1 MKEFVMKKYAMLFLG
16 IAMLMGS
23 IAVLVTCL
31 SPIQF
36 DPNSE
41 LPVINAVITGE
52 IDAWLKDNSVLW
64 VVNKSKTVDI
74 NELTISRDDNDP
86 TYPINYPPGDIYR
99 SGVAVPHGTSLASYH
114 KPAPHNPIPWYKVE
128 ITYSTQ
134 NMVFPEEMPEWWNNS
149 YGINYGVYPPAGPFH
164 TITVTKQMP
173 RGMDY
178 VILFYKTSDGCL
190 MVVDED
196 TEKHVSSDNDTTGNT
211 QIVLP
216 PNGNQLIV
224 SGIINAIISGQISIT
239 GLDADLERIV
249 NEINNSG
256 QVALHGLGDL
266 GTVINN
272 AFDKHAETLL
282 NAFLNHKIEIY
293 NNVNVDTGMETLIDY
308 LRERYNQRVQ
318 EKSITIYNAS
328 SSVIIDSI
336 DIYQNNFRAATN
348 GNIIQGGDSYNIYL
362 QSPERNFDIDIQ
374 YHYIGSSAKH
384 IKTNKIAITGTEYIV
399 FYKQIGDNFA
409 INKTTDM
416 NMLISSA
423 DRNDF
428 IVNNEVNSVKFN
440 ILNEASAM
448 RVVGLAIKKYRAT
461 DNDLMYYKEDTEFAS
476 RGPIGAA
483 GGNDSIMFSS
493 TEAKIESGESY
504 TIYVIGDD
512 YRDAIGKGH
521 IAIEVQRPLY
531 IGGAVTLTVTESMV
545 QNAIRNNMALIS
557 YQVTADGGIGDPR
570 VPTYDTTML
579 TFTFD
584 SAPLVIPVFDYIG
597 GVTVGQ
603 LNRTGNPLVFT
614 AACTAV
620 ADGEIQIICTNE
632 QASRVTAATH
642 YVRVFKS
649 QPAVVEPIITT
660 RYIFNDAYIEN
671 KVVQRN
677 VSHQLLWV
685 LKYDVVTFE
694 DGVETNRQTVTKNQ
708 FGEFQIDSSTNSGY
722 ISFTKTGLLKV
733 GPRPVGA
740 IAYSGNDKEGV
751 AEWELYECLVFGQ
764 TVDGH
769 LIENMPYQS
778 VPLWLGPIQIGSK
791 KVYGLQVT
799 LIIQN

>member
-1 MKEFVMKKYAMLFLG
+1 MKKHIMLFLG
-16 IAMLMGS
+16 IAMLMSG
-23 IAVLVTCL
+23 IAVLVACL

-41 LPVINAVITGE
+41 IPVINAVITGE

-86 TYPINYPPGDIYR
+86 VYPINYPPGDIYR

-134 NMVFPEEMPEWWNNS
+134 NMVFPEEMPEWWNSS
-149 YGINYGVYPPAGPFH
+149 YGVDYGVYPPPGPFH

-196 TEKHVSSDNDTTGNT
+196 TEKHAPVANDTIDNPQTV
-211 QIVLP
+211 IP
-216 PNGNQLIV
+216 PNGNQLIIT
-224 SGIINAIISGQISIT
+224 GIIDAIVSGQIRIT
-239 GLDADLERIV
+239 GLDPQLESIV
-249 NEINNSG
+249 NEIRNAG
-256 QVALHGLGDL
+256 EAALQGLGDL
-266 GTVINN
+266 GLVINN
-272 AFDKHAETLL
+272 AFDRHAQTLL
-282 NAFLNHKIEIY
+282 NAFLNHKIEIT
-293 NNVNVDTGMETLIDY
+293 NEVNVDTGMQSLLDY
-308 LRERYNQRVQ
+308 LRERYDQRVQ
-318 EKSITIYNAS
+318 EKSITLYNAS

-336 DIYQNNFRAATN
+336 DIYQGNFRASTR
-348 GNIIQGGDSYNIYL
+348 GNTIHGGDSYNIYL
-362 QSPERNFDIDIQ
+362 QSPERNFDIDIC
-374 YHYIGSSAKH
+374 YHYIGSSTSYT
-384 IKTNKIAITGTEYIV
+384 KTNKIAITGNEYIV

-416 NMLISSA
+416 NLLVSSA

-448 RVVGLAIKKYRAT
+448 RVVGLAIKKYRAAAS
-461 DNDLMYYKEDTEFAS
+461 DLMYYKGDIGFAS

-483 GGNDSIMFSS
+483 GGNDSVIFTSS
-493 TEAKIESGESY
+493 EAQIESGESY
-504 TIYVIGDD
+504 TIHIIGDD
-512 YRDAIGKGH
+512 YRDAVGKGH
-521 IAIEVQRPLY
+521 IVIEVQRPLY
-531 IGGAVTLTVTESMV
+531 IGGSVTVTVTEAMV
-545 QNAIRNNMALIS
+545 QNAIRNNVSLIS
-557 YQVTADGGIGDPR
+557 YQVAADGGIGDPHA
-570 VPTYDTTML
+570 PAYDTTLL

-584 SAPLVIPVFDYIG
+584 SAPLVMPVFDYIS

-603 LNRTGNPLVFT
+603 FNRTSDPLVFT
-614 AACTAV
+614 ATCTAI
-620 ADGEIQIICTNE
+620 ADNEIQVICTNE
-632 QASRVTAATH
+632 QSSNVTSATH

-649 QPAVVEPIITT
+649 QPAVVAPIITT
-660 RYIFNDAYIEN
+660 RFMFNDAYIVN

-677 VSHQLLWV
+677 VEHQLLWV

-694 DGVETNRQTVTKNQ
+694 DGVESNRQTITKNQ
-708 FGEFQIDSSTNSGY
+708 FGEWQIDSSTNSGY

-751 AEWELYECLVFGQ
+751 AEWELYECLEFGQ

-769 LIENMPYQS
+769 IVENMPYQS
-778 VPLWLGPIQIGSK
+778 VPLYLGPFQIGTK

-799 LIIQN
+799 LIIKN